1 MPGYRRGPSCS
12 KADVVPR
19 NRDAT
24 AFESARAGREVVG
37 LIRQIEVLVR
47 ELEALRR
54 RGRRE
59 RELRAKERT
68 LEKLRWRL
76 AAVARRAATES
87 SHPGLGLAD
96 RGGSR

>member
-1 MPGYRRGPSCS
+1 MPGYRRDPSGS
-12 KADVVPR
+12 KADLVPR

-24 AFESARAGREVVG
+24 AFEPSRAGREVVG
-37 LIRQIEVLVR
+37 LIRQIQALVR

-68 LEKLRWRL
+68 LDQLRWRL

-87 SHPGLGLAD
+87 SRADPGFVD
-96 RGGSR
+96 RGA

>member
-1 MPGYRRGPSCS
+1 MPGYRRDPSCG

-19 NRDAT
+19 KSDAT
-24 AFESARAGREVVG
+24 ASEPGPAGREVAG
-37 LIRQIEVLVR
+37 LIGQIQALVR

-54 RGRRE
+54 LGRRE
-59 RELRAKERT
+59 RDLRARERT

-76 AAVARRAATES
+76 AAVARRAAIES
-87 SHPGLGLAD
+87 SHPGLGLGD

>member
-1 MPGYRRGPSCS
+1 MPGYRRGPARSN
-12 KADVVPR
+12 ADVVPR

-24 AFESARAGREVVG
+24 AFEPSRAGREVVG
-37 LIRQIEVLVR
+37 LIGQIQALVR

-59 RELRAKERT
+59 PELRAKERT

-76 AAVARRAATES
+76 ATVARRAATES
-87 SHPGLGLAD
+87 SHPGLGLGD
-96 RGGSR
+96 RGGSS